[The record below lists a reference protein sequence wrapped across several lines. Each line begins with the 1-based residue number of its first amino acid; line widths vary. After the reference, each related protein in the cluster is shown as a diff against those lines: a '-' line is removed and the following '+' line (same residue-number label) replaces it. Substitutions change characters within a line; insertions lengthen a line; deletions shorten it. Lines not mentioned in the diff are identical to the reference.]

1 MNSVEKN
8 EYVAGH
14 LSNKIE
20 LALKGDVAILTDEEY
35 DRLIDALDKDPI
47 FKKDEFE
54 KIGEEGKG
62 NYIYTEIVEDIEKF
76 DENGNST
83 GTEEFITNHL
93 LSIKIN
99 QKFLNA
105 IYTVSDK
112 SCALS
117 FGDRACTLDGT
128 NFSDEPHES
137 IDKNTFF
144 EMLGLKPVGP
154 NDIIIQ
160 ETLSSGMDF

>member
-8 EYVAGH
+8 EYIAGH

-20 LALKGDVAILTDEEY
+20 LALKGEVAILTDEEY
-35 DRLIDALDKDPI
+35 DRLIEALEKDPI
-47 FKKDEFE
+47 FKEDKS
-54 KIGEEGKG
+54 EELGDDAKG
-62 NYIYTEIVEDIEKF
+62 NYIFTEIVEDIEKF

-83 GTEEFITNHL
+83 GTEEFTTNKI

-117 FGDRACTLDGT
+117 FGDRAATLDGT

-144 EMLGLKPVGP
+144 EMLGLKPSGV